1 MSDEIFAPNIYLCA
15 YQLHKDHDQDHPLW
29 QNCDRLMQYFTEK
42 NLTSHLD
49 FSKIESDRLADPLY
63 RPILLKDNQESIEFL
78 FNNQPEISGFA
89 QPLRILDSYALW
101 FNIGYDEKNENN
113 KNENIEIL
121 SQLNPNNSLIFPPS
135 QTFPLLGQ
143 TIIVTLWLTDNKR
156 SDRPNLTQLANNCYS
171 QLFPDQPR
179 SLIRSGKLFDS
190 LIFEYGNPRQGKNTP
205 HVLIWLFQSAETEE
219 KLNKCFSQI
228 FDLLFYY
235 HKVVHA
241 YQDSRSIYD
250 QLKEYYHGLDKV
262 LDTIQDKIDR
272 IPLNPAD
279 DQHLPY
285 LKEKLKALST
295 DSLAYDRLLRKMKDL
310 LTTIQIN
317 FHNYQEKITKIASDL
332 AIDQTELAFLEYFGE
347 NIAPSFQKQ
356 IEDDLKYFDQGTG
369 LISQAI
375 ATIRSIVAIDQLQCD
390 RQSQVT
396 LEKERQSTE
405 ESNQKLQDQIQSIGV
420 GIAAG
425 AIVASCSSALIGQSV
440 LNFIMAVICSSLTAG
455 GAAYIQLI
463 AIKKIRYPKYQ
474 SKFDKLLGK
483 LFSRFFKPFYT
494 QKSLNSQKDQ
504 DK

>member
-1 MSDEIFAPNIYLCA
+1 
-15 YQLHKDHDQDHPLW
+15 
-29 QNCDRLMQYFTEK
+29 
-42 NLTSHLD
+42 
-49 FSKIESDRLADPLY
+49 
-63 RPILLKDNQESIEFL
+63 
-78 FNNQPEISGFA
+78 
-89 QPLRILDSYALW
+89 
-101 FNIGYDEKNENN
+101 
-113 KNENIEIL
+113 EIL

-135 QTFPLLGQ
+135 KTFPLLGQ
-143 TIIVTLWLTDNKR
+143 TIILTLWLTDNKR

-171 QLFPDQPR
+171 QLFPDQPGA
-179 SLIRSGKLFDS
+179 LVRSGKLFDS

-250 QLKEYYHGLDKV
+250 KLKEYYHGLDKV
-262 LDTIQDKIDR
+262 LDTIQDKIDK
-272 IPLNPAD
+272 IPLNPD
-279 DQHLPY
+279 NDQHLPY
-285 LKEKLKALST
+285 LKEKLKALSG

-390 RQSQVT
+390 RQSQIT
-396 LEKERQSTE
+396 LERNRERTE
-405 ESNQKLQDQIQSIGV
+405 ESNLKLQYQIQVIGV
-420 GIAAG
+420 GIGVG

-440 LNFIMAVICSSLTAG
+440 VKFIIAIVISLSTAG
-455 GAAYIQLI
+455 LVAYQQLVWV
-463 AIKKIRYPKYQ
+463 KRNRDQKYQ
-474 SKFDKLLGK
+474 SKFDKVLRK
-483 LFSRFFKPFYT
+483 LFPRFFELFDT
-494 QKSLNSQKDQ
+494 QNLLNSQRDQ

>member
-15 YQLHKDHDQDHPLW
+15 YQLHKYDDKKHDQDDQNTIDHPLW
-29 QNCDRLMQYFTEK
+29 QNCDRLMQRFTEK

-49 FSKIESDRLADPLY
+49 FSKIESDR
-63 RPILLKDNQESIEFL
+63 PILLCKDENSKDQEKIS
-78 FNNQPEISGFA
+78 FNVKDHSEITGFA
-89 QPLRILDSYALW
+89 QPLKLQDSYALW
-101 FNIGYDEKNENN
+101 FNIGYDEKHENT

-135 QTFPLLGQ
+135 KTFPLLGQ
-143 TIIVTLWLTDNKR
+143 TIILTLWLTDNKR

-171 QLFPDQPR
+171 QLFPDQPGA
-179 SLIRSGKLFDS
+179 LVRSGKLFDS

-250 QLKEYYHGLDKV
+250 KLKEYYHGLDKV
-262 LDTIQDKIDR
+262 LDTIQDKIDK
-272 IPLNPAD
+272 IPLNPD
-279 DQHLPY
+279 NDQHLPY
-285 LKEKLKALST
+285 LKEKLKALSG

-347 NIAPSFQKQ
+347 NIAP
-356 IEDDLKYFDQGTG
+356 
-369 LISQAI
+369 
-375 ATIRSIVAIDQLQCD
+375 
-390 RQSQVT
+390 
-396 LEKERQSTE
+396 
-405 ESNQKLQDQIQSIGV
+405 
-420 GIAAG
+420 
-425 AIVASCSSALIGQSV
+425 
-440 LNFIMAVICSSLTAG
+440 
-455 GAAYIQLI
+455 
-463 AIKKIRYPKYQ
+463 
-474 SKFDKLLGK
+474 
-483 LFSRFFKPFYT
+483 
-494 QKSLNSQKDQ
+494 
-504 DK
+504 